1 MRVLTMVVSENSIHK
16 KQIMK
21 KLILSLSLA
30 LVGCTAG
37 DKVSQL
43 TPGMTKAQVIGM
55 MGKPVG
61 YSSNGSD
68 EILQYLSGPP
78 LWPTGSQISEFQ
90 VTLHAGRV
98 TQYVTKARQPATTLV
113 LIPSF

>member
-1 MRVLTMVVSENSIHK
+1 
-16 KQIMK
+16 MK

-30 LVGCTAG
+30 LAGCTAG

-61 YSSNGSD
+61 YSS
-68 EILQYLSGPP
+68 EAAPQ
-78 LWPTGSQISEFQ
+78 TSE
-90 VTLHAGRV
+90 V
-98 TQYVTKARQPATTLV
+98 
-113 LIPSF
+113 